1 MNLADMLSE
10 INQLQRSCVGLW
22 FYYNETLVKNRDESG
37 VVVSTGCSH
46 GNCLIYKTKGVL
58 VVVMTVA
65 HIVSSATVCFIWLR

>member
-37 VVVSTGCSH
+37 VVVSTGYSH

-65 HIVSSATVCFIWLR
+65 HIVSSATVYFIWLR